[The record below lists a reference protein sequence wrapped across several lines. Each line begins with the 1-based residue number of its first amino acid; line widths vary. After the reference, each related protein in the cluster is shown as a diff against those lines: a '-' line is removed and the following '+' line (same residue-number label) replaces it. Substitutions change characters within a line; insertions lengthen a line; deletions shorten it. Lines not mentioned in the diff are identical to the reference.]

1 MALPG
6 LHRAELV
13 LFAAAFLAGAVV
25 AAAVFR
31 TQGSFNGQCPIYGT
45 TTWNS
50 SGLALSSSSAPSL
63 CLFVAGV
70 SGLLALYCLLLLLY
84 WTYSSCLEDAHRSAL
99 GLRISLALSAAAIF
113 LVLVSACILRFGTKS
128 LCASIMSSKIVTC
141 CSEAQKLPWTPPGS
155 GLHFYSIL
163 YDAEAS
169 AWVTLGLWCLVLALQ
184 LLQWKWEGPPFRPLE
199 RGDPEWSSET
209 DALFGPRSPDPSLKS
224 LR

>member
-31 TQGSFNGQCPIYGT
+31 TQVGRGPLDSC
-45 TTWNS
+45 
-50 SGLALSSSSAPSL
+50 
-63 CLFVAGV
+63 GV
-70 SGLLALYCLLLLLY
+70 GVL
-84 WTYSSCLEDAHRSAL
+84 SAL

-128 LCASIMSSKIVTC
+128 LCASILSSKIVTC
-141 CSEAQKLPWTPPGS
+141 CSEAQKLPWKPPVS

-184 LLQWKWEGPPFRPLE
+184 LLQWKWEGPPYRPLE

-209 DALFGPRSPDPSLKS
+209 DALFGARSPDPSLKS

>member
-84 WTYSSCLEDAHRSAL
+84 WTYSSCLEDAHS
-99 GLRISLALSAAAIF
+99 
-113 LVLVSACILRFGTKS
+113 
-128 LCASIMSSKIVTC
+128 